1 MSAPGDKLAV
11 RFALFVFLLAGAGPV
26 LAQDIEPRRWT
37 PMPTGM
43 NVIGVGTNYTMGDIY
58 FDPVLEL
65 QDVKTEVYGTGVS
78 YMRAFG
84 LAGKTARLDVTVPYA
99 MGRWSGL
106 LSGQPASTRRHGFA
120 DPRLRLSVLLY
131 GAPART
137 LQEFASEPRSNTV
150 VGAAVSV
157 NVPLGE
163 YYPDRFINLG
173 TNRWMIRPQLGVTHT
188 RGKWTW
194 ELTGSM
200 FYYTDND
207 DFFGGKKLENDEL
220 WAVQGH
226 AIYTFRPGL
235 WASVSTAYGN
245 GYDAVVDGVDK
256 NLAVNNWLLA
266 VSFGVP
272 INRQQGLKFYWLGTR
287 TQNDTGADLDSFG
300 MGWSYR
306 F

>member
-1 MSAPGDKLAV
+1 MDDKRTSRIPLLLACLA
-11 RFALFVFLLAGAGPV
+11 ALFCAVDVA
-26 LAQDIEPRRWT
+26 AQDIEPRRWT

-43 NVIGVGTNYTMGDIY
+43 NVIGVGTNATSGDIY

-65 QDVKTEVYGTGVS
+65 ENVETEVYGAGIS
-78 YMRAFG
+78 YVRSFG
-84 LAGKTARLDVTVPYA
+84 LAGKSARIDVTVPYA
-99 MGRWSGL
+99 VGRWSGL
-106 LSGQPASTRRHGFA
+106 LSGAPASTRRHGFA
-120 DPRLRLSVLLY
+120 DPRLRFSVLLY

-137 LQEFASEPRSNTV
+137 PQEFATEPRSNTV

-157 NVPLGE
+157 KLPWGE
-163 YYPDRFINLG
+163 YYPERLINLG
-173 TNRWMIRPQLGVTHT
+173 ANRWMVRPQLGVTHT

-194 ELTGSM
+194 ELTGSLF
-200 FYYTDND
+200 FYSDND
-207 DFFGGKKLENDEL
+207 DFFGGRELENDEL
-220 WAVQGH
+220 WAIQGH

-245 GYDAVVDGVDK
+245 GFDAVVDGVDK
-256 NLAVNNWLLA
+256 NLSVDNWLLA
-266 VSFGVP
+266 LSFGVP

-300 MGWSYR
+300 VGWSYL